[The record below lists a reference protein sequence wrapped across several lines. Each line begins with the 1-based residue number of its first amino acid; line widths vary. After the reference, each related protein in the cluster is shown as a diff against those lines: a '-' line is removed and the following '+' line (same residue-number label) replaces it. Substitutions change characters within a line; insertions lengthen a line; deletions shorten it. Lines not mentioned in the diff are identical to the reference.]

1 MNVLL
6 YYPRLLIALVLRPVP
21 RSLAG
26 FNHWNMAQ
34 LFFLWNE
41 PWHVQYDSL
50 AVETARR
57 YVPSREI
64 LPDDPEFQRASMW
77 ARIIYLFV
85 LFYWPLLALF
95 ISLHRGKLRFL
106 FYWNELVNTLFLFA
120 DRLQNCDASDSL
132 TLTHMSL
139 YVPLLYVVA
148 KTGKRMP
155 GQKHLMYHAC
165 EQHGIPTPRVFDIN
179 SNLPAGG
186 AHIVKPV
193 GGFSGK
199 EIVFTSDPSPYFG
212 DAEVIVQEVVRNPPE
227 LRRLWNS
234 DVLGTIRMMT
244 AACGDEFELAGHS
257 HLKIPV
263 GDATTDNFG
272 TGNVYAMVDD
282 SGRLSE
288 FYKTRH
294 PSPGIPNHPTT
305 GIAAKDIVVPHY
317 DELVKLAL
325 TTHERIAPHLPFFNS
340 DVAITEQGP
349 MLIEINRVPGLPT
362 MMFNRKI
369 AMKFVKATA
378 MAVERIAKEQCDL
391 ATPRQPQPRVPPQG
405 AFAVS

>member
-6 YYPRLLIALVLRPVP
+6 YYPRLLIALLLRPAP
-21 RSLAG
+21 RSLAA
-26 FNHWNMAQ
+26 FHHWNMAQ

-41 PWHVQYDSL
+41 PWHDQYDSL

-57 YVPSREI
+57 YVPGREI
-64 LPDDPEFQRASMW
+64 LPDDPDFRRASMW

-85 LFYWPLLALF
+85 LFYWPLFALL

-120 DRLQNCDASDSL
+120 DRLQTYDPADAL
-132 TLTHMSL
+132 TLTHLSL
-139 YVPLLYVVA
+139 YMPLLYVVA

-155 GQKHLMYHAC
+155 DKKDLMYQAC
-165 EQHGIPTPRVFDIN
+165 ERHGIPTPRVFDAG
-179 SNLPAGG
+179 SELPPGG
-186 AHIVKPV
+186 AYIVKPV

-199 EIVFTSDPSPYFG
+199 GIVFTSDPSPYFG
-212 DAEVIVQEVVRNPPE
+212 DPEVIVQEVVRNPPE

-244 AACGDEFELAGHS
+244 VAYGNHFELAGHS

-272 TGNVYAMVDD
+272 TGNVYAMVDE
-282 SGRLSE
+282 SGRLSD

-305 GIAAKDIVVPHY
+305 GIAARDIVVPHY
-317 DELVKLAL
+317 DDLVKLAL

-349 MLIEINRVPGLPT
+349 MLVEINRVPGLPT
-362 MMFNRKI
+362 IMFDKEI
-369 AMKFVKATA
+369 AMKFVRATA
-378 MAVERIAKEQCDL
+378 MAVERLAKEQC
-391 ATPRQPQPRVPPQG
+391 QPQAAYYPQPQVPTEQ
-405 AFAVS
+405 AFAIS